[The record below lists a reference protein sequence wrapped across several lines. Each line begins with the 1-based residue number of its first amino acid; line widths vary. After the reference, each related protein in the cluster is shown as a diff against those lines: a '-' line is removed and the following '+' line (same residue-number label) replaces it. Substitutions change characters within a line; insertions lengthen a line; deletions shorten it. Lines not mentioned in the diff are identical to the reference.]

1 MSQETKE
8 PSIGITLS
16 GGGFRAT
23 IFSLGVLYYL
33 IEKGLGKRIQYVAS
47 VSGGSVT
54 NGYVAQECNLS
65 SVTPEHFRELV
76 RRMGRKVA
84 HEGLFRSPPVLVWL
98 FSTTLILLAGTGV
111 TVWAGTVVVR
121 ALAMA
126 TTLLLVASALH
137 LRGAALSW
145 ALGWQFFRRDGRYTK
160 LQDLSERGVRHVIIA
175 TELSL
180 GRPVFIESEWI
191 HGPGM
196 RYGYGK
202 PGHVR
207 LHRAVRW
214 SCTVPL
220 LLPPGLVRTNTLS
233 PENAIRGESLNL
245 PMSLSLV
252 DGGVCNNLGTDY
264 HDVKSA
270 FSFRTRPE
278 GFYKA
283 PEADLK
289 ISVDCSGALGE
300 TSLKFIHI
308 PLLSELLALPR
319 NISILYQNTILPRL
333 ESGTPTISIGL
344 SPKMQQFVGGGKGK
358 SGTELVDHFRRA
370 REVGEY
376 FRKHFETHHEEEEIF
391 TDLAESSGR
400 VPTTFGALG
409 EESTARLL
417 WHGYLSAL
425 AVSYSAFGIKPP
437 DDICQRTIYHFRRLV
452 SDTLDSIADPREG
465 THHRCDPIRA
475 IRGAQ

>member
-1 MSQETKE
+1 MSKETKE
-8 PSIGITLS
+8 QSIGITLS

-33 IEKGLGKRIQYVAS
+33 IERGLGKRIQYVAS

-54 NGYVAQECNLS
+54 NGYVAQECDLS
-65 SVTPEHFRELV
+65 SVTPEGFRELV
-76 RRMGRKVA
+76 RRMARKVA
-84 HEGLFRSPPVLVWL
+84 HEGIFRSPPVLAWL
-98 FSTTLILLAGTGV
+98 FTTTSLLLAGAGA
-111 TVWAGTVVVR
+111 TVLAGTAVIRVV
-121 ALAMA
+121 AMA
-126 TTLLLVASALH
+126 TTVLLVASALH

-175 TELSL
+175 TELSS
-180 GRPVFIESEWI
+180 GRPVFIESGWI

-196 RYGYGK
+196 GYGYGT

-220 LLPPGLVRTNTLS
+220 LLPPGLVRAKSLS
-233 PENAIRGESLNL
+233 PENAILGEKLDL
-245 PMSLSLV
+245 PISLSLV

-264 HDVKSA
+264 HEIESA
-270 FSFRTRPE
+270 GTFGTRPE

-283 PEADLK
+283 PKADSK
-289 ISVDCSGALGE
+289 ISVDCSGALGQ
-300 TSLKFIHI
+300 TRLKFIHI

-333 ESGTPTISIGL
+333 DWGVPTISIRF
-344 SPKMQQFVGGGKGK
+344 SPEMQFAGARKLKIGIERTDLFPR
-358 SGTELVDHFRRA
+358 S
-370 REVGEY
+370 REVLEY
-376 FRKHFETHHEEEEIF
+376 FREHFETHHEEKAIF
-391 TDLAESSGR
+391 DDLGKSSSR

-409 EESTARLL
+409 EEATARLL

-437 DDICQRTIYHFRRLV
+437 DSICERTIYHFRRLV
-452 SDTLDSIADPREG
+452 SDSPDSVR
-465 THHRCDPIRA
+465 
-475 IRGAQ
+475 